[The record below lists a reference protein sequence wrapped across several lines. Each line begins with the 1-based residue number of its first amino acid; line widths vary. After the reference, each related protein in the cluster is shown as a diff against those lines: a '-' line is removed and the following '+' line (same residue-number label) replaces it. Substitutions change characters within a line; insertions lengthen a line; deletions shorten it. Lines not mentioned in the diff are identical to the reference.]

1 MSRFLGLVRHEFG
14 MSVRRPGLWIAYGL
28 LSLFYGIVFFT
39 PSPGGDVFVIPRD
52 EIWVYAGQVIMMIN
66 MLFPLAGG
74 ILAADRMQR
83 DFRLGVRELQDS
95 TPLGRTAY
103 ILGKYLGVLASVLL
117 PMLAWTILIGLL
129 SIPLA
134 QAPIGFLGTL
144 LLAFLAASVPA
155 CAFVVAFS
163 LACPLVMPLRLYQ
176 ILFTGYWFWANYLSP
191 NVFPT
196 LNGTLLTPNGEF
208 VAEAFFGSFMSSP
221 DEVLATPVQAWANLL
236 VLGLCILA
244 ALTVLNLHLARQ
256 ARRA

>member
-14 MSVRRPGLWIAYGL
+14 MSIRRPGLWIAYGL
-28 LSLFYGIVFFT
+28 LGLFYGIVFFT
-39 PSPGGDVFVIPRD
+39 PSPEGDVFLIPPN
-52 EIWVYAGQVIMMIN
+52 ETWTYAGQVIMMFN
-66 MLFPLAGG
+66 MLWPLAGG

-103 ILGKYLGVLASVLL
+103 ILGKYFGVLFSVLV
-117 PMLAWTILIGLL
+117 PMLVWTILIGLL
-129 SIPLA
+129 AIPLA
-134 QAPIGFLGTL
+134 QAPLSFLGAL
-144 LLAFLAASVPA
+144 LAAFLAASVPA

-176 ILFTGYWFWANYLSP
+176 ILFTGYWFWANYMSP

-208 VAEAFFGSFMSSP
+208 VTEAFFGTFMSSP
-221 DEVLATPVQAWANLL
+221 DEVLASPAQAWANLL
-236 VLGLCILA
+236 VLGLCIAA
-244 ALTVLNLHLARQ
+244 ALTLLKLYLARQ